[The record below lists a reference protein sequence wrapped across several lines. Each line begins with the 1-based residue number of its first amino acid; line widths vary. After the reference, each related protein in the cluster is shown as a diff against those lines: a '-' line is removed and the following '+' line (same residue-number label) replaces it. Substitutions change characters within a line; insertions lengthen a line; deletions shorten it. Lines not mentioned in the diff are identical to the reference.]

1 MVLYRASEQFQCD
14 AGVRSECAYAAHF
27 HVHYASA
34 CIYERTQYSPVCMLC
49 TLQMASHH
57 PHNMYLGIMQVNWD

>member
-34 CIYERTQYSPVCMLC
+34 PAFMNVHNIRPFVCYALYRWHRITRIIC
-49 TLQMASHH
+49 T
-57 PHNMYLGIMQVNWD
+57 WE